1 MEHSG
6 GQILSSVKKT
16 SLPKPVAGEVKK
28 KEENEEEEGEKSSDR
43 EQRYVPPSNQKILRL
58 LS

>member
-1 MEHSG
+1 MRAH
-6 GQILSSVKKT
+6 SVKCKET
-16 SLPKPVAGEVKK
+16 SLSKPVAGEVK
-28 KEENEEEEGEKSSDR
+28 EEEKDEEEEGEKSSDR

>member
-1 MEHSG
+1 MRAH
-6 GQILSSVKKT
+6 SVKCKET
-16 SLPKPVAGEVKK
+16 SLSKPVAGKVEE
-28 KEENEEEEGEKSSDR
+28 KEEDEEKEDEKSSDR

>member
-1 MEHSG
+1 MRAH
-6 GQILSSVKKT
+6 SVKCKET
-16 SLPKPVAGEVKK
+16 SLSKPVAGEVKE
-28 KEENEEEEGEKSSDR
+28 KEEDEEEEGEKSSDR